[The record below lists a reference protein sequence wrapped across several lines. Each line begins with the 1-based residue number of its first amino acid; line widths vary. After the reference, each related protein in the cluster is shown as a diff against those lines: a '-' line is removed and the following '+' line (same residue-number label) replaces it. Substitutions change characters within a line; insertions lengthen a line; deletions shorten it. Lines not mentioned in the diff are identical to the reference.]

1 MEEAIKVRERGAKMF
16 KKFFKKIK
24 VAKKVLAAVDKVE
37 DLIIDEAAMETAF
50 EGNRFYDLM
59 RVAQRRND
67 PTYLADKV
75 ARRKGEAHGRNDAL
89 FMRLSNKDNWFIHR
103 D

>member
-37 DLIIDEAAMETAF
+37 DLIKNNKGKYEDFKNIVETVKDAAPELKEHADAIIAILKELKNS
-50 EGNRFYDLM
+50 EG
-59 RVAQRRND
+59 
-67 PTYLADKV
+67 
-75 ARRKGEAHGRNDAL
+75 
-89 FMRLSNKDNWFIHR
+89 
-103 D
+103 

>member
-37 DLIIDEAAMETAF
+37 DLIKNNEGKYEDFKNIVETVKDAAPELKEHADAIIAILKELKNS
-50 EGNRFYDLM
+50 EG
-59 RVAQRRND
+59 
-67 PTYLADKV
+67 
-75 ARRKGEAHGRNDAL
+75 
-89 FMRLSNKDNWFIHR
+89 
-103 D
+103 